1 MMDQFEPKMISTSK
15 NYKYFFRG
23 QYVVTADAEDISA
36 PSQKKKRKLQVYE
49 QHLKRFEYRLA
60 LNTALLGRN
69 PEVILS
75 LIEELVERD
84 ALYIAL
90 GSRSQDEL
98 VNLLDFLIWKLPDHR
113 YAQVLL
119 EVARITLDMYAGVIG
134 LSDKIDNKLFN
145 QLNIMVD
152 EQLQLQKGLLELSG
166 QIELV
171 MRLAS
176 LRRH

>member
-1 MMDQFEPKMISTSK
+1 M
-15 NYKYFFRG
+15 
-23 QYVVTADAEDISA
+23 
-36 PSQKKKRKLQVYE
+36 
-49 QHLKRFEYRLA
+49 
-60 LNTALLGRN
+60 LGRN

-134 LSDKIDNKLFN
+134 LSDRIDNKLFN
-145 QLNIMVD
+145 QLNIMVN
-152 EQLQLQKGLLELSG
+152 E
-166 QIELV
+166 
-171 MRLAS
+171 
-176 LRRH
+176 

>member
-1 MMDQFEPKMISTSK
+1 M
-15 NYKYFFRG
+15 
-23 QYVVTADAEDISA
+23 
-36 PSQKKKRKLQVYE
+36 
-49 QHLKRFEYRLA
+49 A

-113 YAQVLL
+113 YA
-119 EVARITLDMYAGVIG
+119 
-134 LSDKIDNKLFN
+134 
-145 QLNIMVD
+145 
-152 EQLQLQKGLLELSG
+152 
-166 QIELV
+166 
-171 MRLAS
+171 
-176 LRRH
+176 